1 MAADKPETA
10 SPGSTR
16 RAFFIQAAQIAG
28 GVGLAEALLS
38 SIERA
43 SAIEGNPGSTYLDAE
58 HVVVLMQENRSFDH
72 AFGMLRGVRG
82 FNDPRAVTLPDQ
94 NPIWLQTNAAGETY
108 APFRLNIKE
117 TNATWVG
124 GLPHSWADQTDARN
138 HGNCDKWLD
147 AKPSSHEGCAGKPL
161 TLGYYDRNDL
171 PFYYALADAFTIC
184 DQNFCSSLTGTTP
197 NRLYLFTGTIRAKQD
212 AASVANVRNSDV
224 EYNSMANWTT
234 FPERLED
241 AGISWK
247 IYQNEV
253 SLPTGLSGEEDAWL
267 ANFTDNPIEW
277 FEQYHVRFSKT
288 FRTYAAKA
296 VTTLPQ
302 EIADLDR
309 KISAANGAE
318 AAKLTRERRA
328 RVSLLRMVTE
338 AVEKFTDDAWAKLSQ
353 RERNLYEKAFTTN
366 AADPDWRQLTTLRY
380 RDGDTERE
388 ISVPKGDVLF
398 QFREDVMQGK
408 LPVVSWIVPPENF
421 SDHPGAPWYGAWMVS
436 EVLNILTHSPEV
448 WKKTIFILTYDEN
461 DGLFDHV
468 PPFAAP
474 DPARPETGKTSDA
487 EGTAVEYWPLE
498 RDRERRPAS
507 DARGSS
513 IGLGFR
519 VPMLI
524 ASPWSRGGCVCSQ
537 VFDHTSVLQLLEKVL
552 SHKGKDVRETNI
564 SAWRRTVCG
573 DLSSAFQPAPVRPA
587 DARPDNLKFSQRD
600 EVVEGIDKARFKPLP
615 AGYKKLSP
623 AEIAEFRRDRL
634 SVSWMPRQENGVR
647 PSLPL
652 PYELYAAGRLNADG
666 RSLEITMEA
675 GKKVF
680 GDKSA
685 GSPFHVYVP
694 GAFKGQANLRT
705 RAYSVAAGKRLT
717 DTWEMEG
724 FENGIYH
731 LCLCG
736 PNGLLRELAGS
747 AEDPPIDVSC
757 AYPGTSSRLTGDLNV
772 VITNRD
778 RERSYAFQI
787 TDHAY
792 KNGNRSATVKPGESK
807 PITLKLARSFSWYDF
822 TVTITGSNLFAR
834 RCAGRVETGSAGYS
848 DPAMGGVL

>member
-1 MAADKPETA
+1 MDKPETA
-10 SPGSTR
+10 SPPTTR
-16 RAFFIQAAQIAG
+16 RAFFIHAAQLAAG
-28 GVGLAEALLS
+28 AGLATSLLP
-38 SIERA
+38 SIDRA
-43 SAIEGNPGSTYLDAE
+43 VAIEGDPGSTYLDAE
-58 HVVVLMQENRSFDH
+58 HVVILMQENRSFDH
-72 AFGMLRGVRG
+72 AFGTLRGVRG

-108 APFRLNIKE
+108 APFRMNIKD
-117 TNATWVG
+117 TNATWIG

-161 TLGYYDRNDL
+161 TLGHYNRDDL

-224 EYNSMANWTT
+224 DYDFMVNWTT

-241 AGISWK
+241 VGISWK
-247 IYQNEV
+247 IYQNEI

-288 FRTYAAKA
+288 FRSYATKA
-296 VTTLPQ
+296 VKTLPQ
-302 EIADLDR
+302 EIEELDR
-309 KISAANGAE
+309 KISAASAAD
-318 AAKLTRERRA
+318 AAKLTRDRRA
-328 RVSLLRMVTE
+328 RARLLRMVTE
-338 AVEKFTDDAWAKLSQ
+338 AGEKFTDDAWAKLSQ
-353 RERNLYEKAFTTN
+353 RERNLYEKAFSTN
-366 AADPDWRQLTTLRY
+366 AADPDWRTLTSLRY

-388 ISVPKGDVLF
+388 INVPKGDVLH
-398 QFREDVMQGK
+398 QFREDVAHGA
-408 LPVVSWIVPPENF
+408 LPAVSWIVPSENF
-421 SDHPGAPWYGAWMVS
+421 SDHPGAPWFGAWMVS
-436 EVLNILTHSPEV
+436 EVLNILTHNPEV

-468 PPFAAP
+468 PPFVAP

-487 EGTAVEYWPLE
+487 NVADAEYWPIE

-524 ASPWSRGGCVCSQ
+524 ASPWSRGGNVCSQ
-537 VFDHTSVLQLLEKVL
+537 VFDHTSILQLIESVP
-552 SHKGKDVRETNI
+552 SHKGTAVRETNI
-564 SAWRRTVCG
+564 SAWRRTVSG
-573 DLSSAFQPAPVRPA
+573 NLSSAFQPASSS
-587 DARPDNLKFSQRD
+587 RPDNLEFSQRD
-600 EVVEGIDKARFKPLP
+600 DVVEGIDKARYKPLP
-615 AGYKKLSP
+615 SGYKKLSP
-623 AEIAEFRRDRL
+623 ADIAEFHRDRF
-634 SVSWMPRQENGVR
+634 SVSWMPRQEHGVR

-652 PYELYAAGRLNADG
+652 PYELYSTGGLNPDR
-666 RSLEITMEA
+666 RSLAITMEA
-675 GKKVF
+675 GEKVF
-680 GDKSA
+680 GNKSA

-694 GAFKGQANLRT
+694 GAFKGQSNLRT
-705 RAYSVAAGKRLT
+705 RAYSVAAGKRVA
-717 DTWEMEG
+717 DTWDLEG
-724 FENGIYH
+724 FDNGNYH
-731 LCLCG
+731 LCICG
-736 PNGLLRELAGS
+736 PNGFLRELAGN

-757 AYPGTSSRLTGDLNV
+757 EYPGTPSRLTGDLNV
-772 VITNRD
+772 VIRNRD
-778 RERSYAFQI
+778 RVRSYAFRI

-792 KNGNRSATVKPGESK
+792 RSGNRSATVRPGESK
-807 PITLKLARSFSWYDF
+807 PITLNLARSFSWYDF
-822 TVTITGSNLFAR
+822 TVSIKGSNLFAR
-834 RCAGRVETGSAGYS
+834 RCAGRVETGRAGFS
-848 DPAMGGVL
+848 DPAMGL